1 MAIYKKERFGIARK
15 IVSNM
20 TAESWETIPHAVVSY
35 EADVTEFMKEYKK
48 LNEGCTDKSK
58 KISINTVVMKIICEG
73 LIAAPKMN
81 CHLVFERKLVRG
93 KLLYHNRVNVSMPV
107 VLPDGRMMTVNLRH
121 MESKNLTRMTE
132 IINDTMRRMKNTNMD
147 EAMFEV
153 SLDNTLKGLKK
164 GKVKQA
170 ILRLIGSK
178 TGKHKVRTLKG
189 KAKKAYYSIPEKDRL
204 TKRDIEQGTVTIS
217 NIGSIHR
224 DQTGMCF
231 LLEII
236 PPQVTAIAVNAVR
249 KQPTVVTDE
258 NGNDTIAIREILPL
272 TIAFDHKALD
282 YCDVLP
288 FMKRLDEIFA
298 NPSVI
303 HEWKGE

>member
-1 MAIYKKERFGIARK
+1 MGVYKKERFGIARK

-35 EADVTEFMKEYKK
+35 EADVTEFLKEYKK

-58 KISINTVVMKIICEG
+58 KISINTVVMKIITEG
-73 LIAAPKMN
+73 LKAAPLMN
-81 CHLVFERKLVRG
+81 CHLKFERKLVRG
-93 KLLYHNRVNVSMPV
+93 KLYYHDRVNVSMPAM
-107 VLPDGRMMTVNLRH
+107 LPDGRMMTVNLRH
-121 MESKNLTRMTE
+121 MDNKSLTKMTE

-164 GKVKQA
+164 GKIKQA
-170 ILRLIGSK
+170 VLRLIGSK

-189 KAKKAYYSIPEKDRL
+189 EEKKQYYSIPETDRL
-204 TKRDIEQGTVTIS
+204 TKKDIEQGTVTIS
-217 NIGSIHR
+217 NLGSVHR
-224 DQTGMCF
+224 NQKGMCF

-236 PPQVTAIAVNAVR
+236 PPQVTAIAVNAIQ
-249 KQPTVVTDE
+249 KKPTVVTDE
-258 NGNDTIAIREILPL
+258 KGNDTIEIRQILPF

-282 YCDVLP
+282 YGDIIP
-288 FMKRLDEIFA
+288 FMDRLDEIFEK
-298 NPSVI
+298 PSVI
-303 HEWKGE
+303 HDWKE

>member
-35 EADVTEFMKEYKK
+35 EADVTEFLKEYKK

-58 KISINTVVMKIICEG
+58 KISINTVVMKIICHG
-73 LIAAPKMN
+73 LLKAPKMN
-81 CHLVFERKLVRG
+81 CHLKFERKLVRG
-93 KLLYHNRVNVSMPV
+93 KLLYHDRVNVSMPAM
-107 VLPDGRMMTVNLRH
+107 LPDGRMMTVNLRH
-121 MESKNLTRMTE
+121 MENKSLIKMTE
-132 IINDTMRRMKNTNMD
+132 VINDTMRRMQNTNMD

-153 SLDNTLKGLKK
+153 SLDNTLQGLKK

-170 ILRLIGSK
+170 VLRLIGSK

-189 KAKKAYYSIPEKDRL
+189 EEKKRYYSIPEEDRL
-204 TKRDIEQGTVTIS
+204 TKKDIEQGTVTIS
-217 NIGSIHR
+217 NLGSIHR
-224 DQTGMCF
+224 KQKGMCF

-236 PPQVTAIAVNAVR
+236 PPQVTAIAVNAIQ
-249 KQPTVVTDE
+249 KKPTVVTDE
-258 NGNDTIAIREILPL
+258 NGNDTIEVRQILPF

-282 YCDVLP
+282 YGDIIP
-288 FMKRLDEIFA
+288 FMDYLDEVFE
-298 NPSVI
+298 NPAVI
-303 HEWKGE
+303 HSWKE

>member
-1 MAIYKKERFGIARK
+1 MAVYKKERFGIARK

-48 LNEGCTDKSK
+48 LNEGCTDKAK

-73 LIAAPKMN
+73 LLAAPKMN

-121 MESKNLTRMTE
+121 MESKNLTKMTE
-132 IINDTMRRMKNTNMD
+132 IINDTMRRLKNTNMD

-153 SLDNTLKGLKK
+153 SMDNTIKGLKK
-164 GKVKQA
+164 GKFLQA
-170 ILRLIGSK
+170 IYRLIGSK

-189 KAKKAYYSIPEKDRL
+189 KAKKDYYAIPEKDRL
-204 TKRDIEQGTVTIS
+204 TKKDIEQGTVTIS
-217 NIGSIHR
+217 NLGSIHR
-224 DQTGMCF
+224 NQKGMCF

-236 PPQVTAIAVNAVR
+236 PPQVTAIAVNAVQ
-249 KQPTVVTDE
+249 KKPTVVTDE
-258 NGNDTIAIREILPL
+258 NGNDTIEIRQILPL

-288 FMKRLDEIFA
+288 FMNRLDEIFE
-298 NPSVI
+298 NPAVI

>member
-1 MAIYKKERFGIARK
+1 MGVYKKERFGIARK

-35 EADVTEFMKEYKK
+35 EADVTEFLKEYKK
-48 LNEGCTDKSK
+48 LNEGCTDKNK
-58 KISINTVVMKIICEG
+58 KISINTVVMKIITEG
-73 LIAAPKMN
+73 LKVAPMMN
-81 CHLVFERKLVRG
+81 CHLKFERALVRG
-93 KLLYHNRVNVSMPV
+93 KLYYHDRVNVSMPAM
-107 VLPDGRMMTVNLRH
+107 LPDGRMMTVNLRH
-121 MESKNLTRMTE
+121 MDNKSLTKMTE

-164 GKVKQA
+164 GKIKQA

-178 TGKHKVRTLKG
+178 TGKHKVKTLKG
-189 KAKKAYYSIPEKDRL
+189 EEKKKYYSIPESDRL
-204 TKRDIEQGTVTIS
+204 TKKDIEQGTITIS
-217 NIGSIHR
+217 NLGSVHR
-224 DQTGMCF
+224 NQTGMCF

-236 PPQVTAIAVNAVR
+236 PPQVTAIAVNAIR

-258 NGNDTIAIREILPL
+258 NGNDTIEVRQILPL

-282 YCDVLP
+282 YGDVLP
-288 FMKRLDEIFA
+288 FMNKLDEIFA
-298 NPSVI
+298 NPSII
-303 HEWKGE
+303 HDWKE

>member
-1 MAIYKKERFGIARK
+1 MGVYKKERFGIARK

-20 TAESWETIPHAVVSY
+20 TAESWETIPHAVCGY
-35 EADVTEFMKEYKK
+35 EVDATEFLKEYKK

-73 LIAAPKMN
+73 LMAAPKMN
-81 CHLVFERKLVRG
+81 CHLKFERKLVRG
-93 KLLYHNRVNVSMPV
+93 KLYYHDRVNVSMPAM
-107 VLPDGRMMTVNLRH
+107 LPDGRMMTVNLRH
-121 MESKNLTRMTE
+121 MENKSLVKMTE
-132 IINDTMRRMKNTNMD
+132 VINDTMRRMENTNMD

-153 SLDNTLKGLKK
+153 SLDNTLQGLKK

-170 ILRLIGSK
+170 VLRLIGSK

-189 KAKKAYYSIPEKDRL
+189 DEKKRYYSIPEEDRL
-204 TKRDIEQGTVTIS
+204 TKKDIEQGTVTIS
-217 NIGSIHR
+217 NLGSIHR
-224 DQTGMCF
+224 NQRGMCF

-236 PPQVTAIAVNAVR
+236 PPQVTAIAVNAIQ
-249 KQPTVVTDE
+249 KKPIVVTDE
-258 NGNDTIAIREILPL
+258 NGNDTIEVRQILPL

-282 YCDVLP
+282 YGDIIP
-288 FMKRLDEIFA
+288 FMNRLDEIFE

-303 HEWKGE
+303 HSWKE

>member
-1 MAIYKKERFGIARK
+1 MAVYKKERFGIARK

-35 EADVTEFMKEYKK
+35 EADVTEFLKEYKK

-58 KISINTVVMKIICEG
+58 KISINTVVMKIITEG
-73 LIAAPKMN
+73 LKAAPLMN
-81 CHLVFERKLVRG
+81 CHLKFERKLVRG
-93 KLLYHNRVNVSMPV
+93 KLYYHDRVNVSMPAM
-107 VLPDGRMMTVNLRH
+107 LPDGRMMTVNLRH
-121 MESKNLTRMTE
+121 MDNKSLTKMTE

-164 GKVKQA
+164 GKIKQA
-170 ILRLIGSK
+170 VLRLIGSK

-189 KAKKAYYSIPEKDRL
+189 EEKKQYYSIPETDRL
-204 TKRDIEQGTVTIS
+204 TKKDIEQGTVTIS
-217 NIGSIHR
+217 NLGSVHR
-224 DQTGMCF
+224 NQKGMCF

-236 PPQVTAIAVNAVR
+236 PPQVTAIAVNAIQ
-249 KQPTVVTDE
+249 KKPTVVTDE
-258 NGNDTIAIREILPL
+258 NGNDTIEIRQILPF

-282 YCDVLP
+282 YGDIIP
-288 FMKRLDEIFA
+288 FMDRLDEIFEK
-298 NPSVI
+298 PSVI
-303 HEWKGE
+303 HDWKE

>member
-1 MAIYKKERFGIARK
+1 MGIYKQERFGIARK

-35 EADVTEFMKEYKK
+35 EPDVTEFMKEYKK

-81 CHLVFERKLVRG
+81 CHLNFERKLVRG
-93 KLLYHNRVNVSMPV
+93 KLSYHDRVNVSMPAM
-107 VLPDGRMMTVNLRH
+107 LPDGRMMTVNLRH
-121 MESKNLTRMTE
+121 MDNKSLVKMTE
-132 IINDTMRRMKNTNMD
+132 VINDTMRRMQNTNMD

-153 SLDNTLKGLKK
+153 SMDNTL
-164 GKVKQA
+164 
-170 ILRLIGSK
+170 IFRLIGSK
-178 TGKHKVRTLKG
+178 TGKHKVKTLSG
-189 KAKKAYYSIPEKDRL
+189 QAKEEYYSIPEKDRL
-204 TKRDIEQGTVTIS
+204 TKKDIEQGTVTIS
-217 NIGSIHR
+217 NLGSIHR
-224 DQTGMCF
+224 EQKGMCL

-236 PPQVTAIAVNAVR
+236 PPQVTAIAVNAVQKR
-249 KQPTVVTDE
+249 PIVVTDE
-258 NGNDTIAIREILPL
+258 NGNDTIKIRQILPL

-282 YCDVLP
+282 YGDIVP
-288 FMKRLDEIFA
+288 FMNRLDDIFE

-303 HEWKGE
+303 HSWKE

>member
-1 MAIYKKERFGIARK
+1 MGVYKKERFGIARK

-35 EADVTEFMKEYKK
+35 EADVTEFLKEYKK

-73 LIAAPKMN
+73 LMAAPKMN
-81 CHLVFERKLVRG
+81 CHLKFERKLVRG
-93 KLLYHNRVNVSMPV
+93 KLLYHDRVNVSMPAM
-107 VLPDGRMMTVNLRH
+107 LPDGRMMTVNLRH
-121 MESKNLTRMTE
+121 MENKSLIKMTE
-132 IINDTMRRMKNTNMD
+132 VINDTMRRMKNTNMD

-153 SLDNTLKGLKK
+153 SLDNTLQGLKK

-178 TGKHKVRTLKG
+178 TGKHKVKTLKG
-189 KAKKAYYSIPEKDRL
+189 EAKKEYYSIPEHDRL
-204 TKRDIEQGTVTIS
+204 TKKDIEQGTVTIS
-217 NIGSIHR
+217 NLGSVHR
-224 DQTGMCF
+224 NQKGMCF

-236 PPQVTAIAVNAVR
+236 PPQVTAIAVNAIQ
-249 KQPTVVTDE
+249 KKPTVVTDE
-258 NGNDTIAIREILPL
+258 NGNDTIEIRQILPL

-282 YCDVLP
+282 YGDVIP
-288 FMKRLDEIFA
+288 FMDKLDEIFE
-298 NPSVI
+298 NPGVI
-303 HEWKGE
+303 HSWKE